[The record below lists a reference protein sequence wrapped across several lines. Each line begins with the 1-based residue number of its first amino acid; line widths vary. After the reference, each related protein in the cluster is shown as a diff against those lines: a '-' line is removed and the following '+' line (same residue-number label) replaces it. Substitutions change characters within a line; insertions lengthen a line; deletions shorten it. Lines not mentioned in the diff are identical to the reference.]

1 MSLEGTA
8 LAERGV
14 LMAETERV
22 ELAQMISAL
31 RRSLAQAQQDGETTG
46 GPRFRVEGIELETT
60 VQVTKEAG
68 GAGGV
73 RFWLVSAA
81 AGAGRSR
88 GTTQRMQIRLN
99 VEGSALISDRG
110 GEFRELP

>member
-1 MSLEGTA
+1 
-8 LAERGV
+8 
-14 LMAETERV
+14 MAENERI

-31 RRSLAQAQQDGETTG
+31 RRSLEEAQRDGQRDG

-68 GAGGV
+68 GSGGV

-99 VEGSALISDRG
+99 VEGSALISDRD
-110 GEFRELP
+110 GEICELP